1 MKPRSDRQLVDE
13 HHDEEILKR
22 LDADN
27 NSQDISD
34 AVLGGIDGCVTTFA
48 VVAGAV
54 GAGLPSSVALV
65 LGFANLFADGFSMAV
80 SNFEAIRSQEEFADA
95 MRRDEEDH
103 IERIPEGERLE
114 VRHIFEQKGFSG
126 EILDRIVETVT
137 SDREL
142 WISTMMRE
150 EHGLQENLP
159 NPWRSGLVTFFAFVL
174 VGAVPLM
181 PLLIPGGTLAQ
192 HFIASSVLAG
202 IMFFA
207 IGSLKSRFLS
217 KPMLPAG
224 IRTLLTGGTAASL
237 AWITGYL
244 LRTLVGV

>member
-13 HHDEEILKR
+13 HRDEEILKR

-95 MRRDEEDH
+95 VRRDEEDH
-103 IERIPEGERLE
+103 IERIPEGERQE

-126 EILDRIVETVT
+126 ETLDRIVETVT

>member
-150 EHGLQENLP
+150 EHGLQENLA

>member
-244 LRTLVGV
+244 LRTLVGG